1 MSIIWREMVTGA
13 TLTSTIDP
21 FYTAPSITS
30 ASIQAVSVYNPTGSP
45 ITFSLYKVPNGSSA
59 DSTKLICTRSV
70 PSGALV
76 MANEAINHKLQPGTQ
91 LYASGNG
98 LTMNISGVEY
108 VPE

>member
-1 MSIIWREMVTGA
+1 MSIIWREMVVGA
-13 TLTSTIDP
+13 ALNATIDP
-21 FYTAPSITS
+21 FYIAPSITS
-30 ASIQAVSVYNPTGSP
+30 ASIQAVSVYNPTGAP
-45 ITFSLYKVPNGSSA
+45 LTFSLYKVPNGSA
-59 DSTKLICTRSV
+59 AGNATLICTRSV
-70 PSGALV
+70 PAGSLV